1 MERNLERFRGYEGI
15 PYGVFARRRHDFG
28 KTLIELLTTL
38 ALLAVIGMLA
48 APGLSGPLY
57 DARRASIVNELFH
70 ALFLARSEAVKRGA
84 IVTVC
89 QSADGLHCAG
99 NAARWT
105 SGWIV
110 FANLDRDEPPVRD
123 PQEPIIAS
131 YGGWAHGSI
140 TSSRASYSFRPNT
153 QGVVNGTI
161 VFCDQRGPAHARAI
175 VINHAGRPRVT
186 DRDASSRALRC
197 PPGQG

>member
-1 MERNLERFRGYEGI
+1 L
-15 PYGVFARRRHDFG
+15 V
-28 KTLIELLTTL
+28 ELLT
-38 ALLAVIGMLA
+38 ALTVVAVLGTLA
-48 APGLSGPLY
+48 APSFTNVVY
-57 DARRASIVNELFH
+57 DSRRAAIVNELLH
-70 ALFLARSEAVKRGA
+70 ALFLARSEAVKRGR

-99 NAARWT
+99 RPAQWS

-123 PQEPIIAS
+123 PQEPLIAS
-131 YGGWAHGSI
+131 HAAWAHGSI

-161 VFCDQRGPAHARAI
+161 VFCDLRGDAHARAI
-175 VINHAGRPRVT
+175 VISRSGRPRVT
-186 DRDASSRALRC
+186 DRDSSSQSLRC
-197 PPGQG
+197 LPGQG